1 MNDDPEVLR
10 RIVGK
15 ALSGKD
21 AHVEAGNA
29 LAGFDWRLAGER
41 PAGAPHSVFQ
51 LVNHMIYWQ
60 EWVLR
65 WLGGRTPPVPKHAA
79 GSWPGA
85 IGPASRVRWEQTV
98 RRFRAGVTKLERHAR
113 GGDLESGRAGKS
125 RLEMLQIIGA
135 HNSYH
140 AGQAAILRQMLGR
153 WPPPGGGVTW

>member
-1 MNDDPEVLR
+1 MS
-10 RIVGK
+10 VGSDRLK
-15 ALSGKD
+15 KVAQGAISGKGS
-21 AHVEAGNA
+21 HVETRRVFSGMS
-29 LAGFDWRLAGER
+29 WRLAGER
-41 PAGAPHSVFQ
+41 PAGVPHSLFQ
-51 LVNHMIYWQ
+51 LLNHMIYWQ
-60 EWVLR
+60 AWVLR

-85 IGPASRVRWEQTV
+85 IGPASRVRWEQAV

-113 GGDLESGRAGKS
+113 GGDLESRRGGKS

-140 AGQAAILRQMLGR
+140 AGQAAILRQMLGK